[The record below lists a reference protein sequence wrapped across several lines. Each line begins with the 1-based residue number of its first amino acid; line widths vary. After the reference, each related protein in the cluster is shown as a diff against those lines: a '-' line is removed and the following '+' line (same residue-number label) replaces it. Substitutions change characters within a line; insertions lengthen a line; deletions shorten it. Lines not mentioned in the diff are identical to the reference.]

1 MGTSGYSIPR
11 RWKETTSIVDLP
23 LESSKIAQVW
33 RRVGNKRR
41 QIPVSFLSNFCSIS
55 FDILRHSTRNTKTN
69 KSDKVLLQIFK
80 TISQSQSIREIIDHT
95 FEGGGK
101 QKFFSVFLTKNRKFI
116 NNEEHHGKIFIQ
128 KYLYNKVKI
137 ELHYSIARITR
148 HVKFKAR
155 HVLILQKKEENKNKQ
170 LFPTKENKT
179 MHTVSFPFLFFFNW
193 C

>member
-95 FEGGGK
+95 FEGGK

-179 MHTVSFPFLFFFNW
+179 MHTVSFPFLFF
-193 C
+193 